1 LAGKHKLPNFYI
13 YYSLLPLLSPTVS
26 APQYLFN
33 EKKLMKEQATH
44 YHRIST
50 AVKARE
56 ECLQRLRNTLEQLS
70 EERLEEKRAELKE
83 EIGHLRFLT

>member
-1 LAGKHKLPNFYI
+1 MPNFYI
-13 YYSLLPLLSPTVS
+13 YYSLLPLLAPTAS

-56 ECLQRLRNTLEQLS
+56 ECLQRLRGTLGEVV
-70 EERLEEKRAELKE
+70 E
-83 EIGHLRFLT
+83 

>member
-13 YYSLLPLLSPTVS
+13 YYSLLPLLNPTASV
-26 APQYLFN
+26 PQYLFN

-56 ECLQRLRNTLEQLS
+56 
-70 EERLEEKRAELKE
+70 
-83 EIGHLRFLT
+83 